1 MAQWIEVAGGALAA
15 LIGVAVAGA
24 MISLGAYFWA
34 VAITG
39 LGGIGA
45 GVGVY
50 LHVVDHRQQGLTIL
64 WISWLGLAVMTV
76 LGAFSV
82 GVFILPGMLA
92 ALIAA
97 IAGTWRSTAARPP

>member
-1 MAQWIEVAGGALAA
+1 MAQWIEIVGGAVATLV
-15 LIGVAVAGA
+15 GVAVAGV
-24 MISLGAYFWA
+24 MMSLGAYFWA

-45 GVGVY
+45 GAGVY
-50 LHVVDHRQQGLTIL
+50 LHVVDHRQPGLALL
-64 WISWLGLAVMTV
+64 WLSWLGLAVMTV

-82 GVFILPGMLA
+82 GVFILPGTLA

-97 IAGTWRSTAARPP
+97 VAGTVRSTAGRLT